1 MFESVSSAIPT
12 RRWLPSRIIRIIS
25 LSALLMTAAL
35 VTGFVVWHRSP
46 TDLGSANARA
56 RAELLQHWRAGEVVV
71 LVRHAERCDRSSNPC
86 LGPADGI
93 TRLGSESASA
103 VGQGFKQLGMAQT
116 DVFTSPVTRTEQ
128 SAHFMFGKEALTQ
141 QWLASCGTTLR
152 NDVVAHK
159 VAHRNTVLITH
170 SGCIND
176 FEVQTGFK
184 HADASQYS
192 SSLFASIGADG
203 QLKVLGV
210 LNDAD
215 WHSLLNDKTLK

>member
-1 MFESVSSAIPT
+1 MFESVSSVMPI
-12 RRWLPSRIIRIIS
+12 RRWRPSRLTRIFS
-25 LSALLMTAAL
+25 LSALLITAAL
-35 VTGFVVWHRSP
+35 ATGFVVWHRSP
-46 TDLGSANARA
+46 ANLGSANAQA

-93 TRLGSESASA
+93 TRLGSESAVA
-103 VGQGFKQLGMAQT
+103 VGRGFTRLGMAQT
-116 DVFTSPVTRTEQ
+116 DVFTSPVTRTAQ
-128 SAHFMFGKEALTQ
+128 TAHAMFGKEAVTQ
-141 QWLASCGTTLR
+141 HWLASCGATLR

-159 VAHRNTVLITH
+159 VAHRNAVLVTH
-170 SGCIND
+170 SGCISD

-184 HADASQYS
+184 HATTSEYS
-192 SSLFASIGADG
+192 SSLFASLDADG

-215 WHSLLNDKTLK
+215 WHSLLSDKTLK